1 MFIPT
6 TVATQS
12 STIRILI
19 VDDQNFI
26 RKTIQM
32 YLEYESDLEVI
43 GYAENGATALK
54 KIEEL
59 VPDIAIVDLEMP
71 DMDGLTTIQMIC
83 DRFSQTKILVL
94 SSHDERENINRAI
107 EAGAK
112 GYLVKGTPA
121 PELASAVRSISQG
134 YFQLG
139 PGLME
144 KLVIS
149 MSSSVQANSKT
160 LEEKL
165 IIALKKF
172 KKDTNEQLEKLVTT
186 RLEGIEQHWDGDME
200 IKLLG
205 FKKKYSQLYEYTKN
219 IEIKLYLS
227 IMFQV
232 IFMFALA
239 SYWIINSH

>member
-1 MFIPT
+1 MFVPT
-6 TVATQS
+6 VETQS

-32 YLEYESDLEVI
+32 YLEYESDLQVV
-43 GYAENGATALK
+43 GYAENGTKALK
-54 KIEEL
+54 QMEKL
-59 VPDIAIVDLEMP
+59 VPDIVILDLEMP
-71 DMDGLTTIQMIC
+71 DMDGLTTIRQIR

-112 GYLVKGTPA
+112 GYLIKGTPA
-121 PELASAVRSISQG
+121 RELANAVRSVSQG

-149 MSSSVQANSKT
+149 MSHTVNNNSKT
-160 LEEKL
+160 LEDKL
-165 IIALKKF
+165 VVALKKF
-172 KKDTNEQLEKLVTT
+172 KRDTNDQIEKLVTKQ
-186 RLEGIEQHWDGDME
+186 LEGIDHHWDSDLQV
-200 IKLLG
+200 KLLS
-205 FKKKYSQLYEYTKN
+205 FKKKYSQLYEYARN
-219 IEIKLYLS
+219 IEFKLYLCLF
-227 IMFQV
+227 FQV
-232 IFMFALA
+232 IFLFVVTA
-239 SYWIINSH
+239 YWIMNSN

>member
-1 MFIPT
+1 MFMPT
-6 TVATQS
+6 TVEINQNI
-12 STIRILI
+12 IRILI

-32 YLEYESDLEVI
+32 YLEYESDLEII
-43 GYAENGATALK
+43 GYAENGTTALK
-54 KIEEL
+54 QIEEL
-59 VPDIAIVDLEMP
+59 TPDIVILDLEMP
-71 DMDGLTTIQMIC
+71 DMDGLTTIQMIR

-112 GYLVKGTPA
+112 GYLIKGTPA
-121 PELASAVRSISQG
+121 RELANAVRSISQG

-149 MSSSVQANSKT
+149 MSSTVRNNSKT

-172 KKDTNEQLEKLVTT
+172 KYDTNDQLEKLVTT
-186 RLEGIEQHWDGDME
+186 RLEGVEQRWDGDLE
-200 IKLLG
+200 IKLLN
-205 FKKKYSQLYEYTKN
+205 FKKKNSQLYEYIRG
-219 IEIKLYLS
+219 IEFKLYLS
-227 IMFQV
+227 IMLQV
-232 IFMFALA
+232 LFLFVLA
-239 SYWIINSH
+239 AHWVMNYS